1 MYAES
6 DNTTDFSYKARS
18 ESRDNEYR
26 FRSPKA
32 GRSSRR
38 KSAVCNPGGTRQR
51 RNKHWNW

>member
-6 DNTTDFSYKARS
+6 DNTTDFTYKARS

-32 GRSSRR
+32 ARSNRR
-38 KSAVCNPGGTRQR
+38 KTSAPCPGSARLR